1 MRFQSLS
8 RSLRRNGSFESSNQR
23 STKSVRTAKSI
34 RSLKSIRSIKMIRH
48 INIKSIC
55 GRRKRKA
62 DDDPPLE
69 IGFERELE
77 AEVGKIMVASQPPG
91 ASESMHTDTLIENSE
106 KDIKYMDERYARI
119 NELMEEIEANE
130 NDIKLGLGLGDEVC
144 NNVRDVNH
152 LLTVLFGCP
161 TMDACTPMHDLEDKM
176 QMLNAKVADLQVN
189 HDNDSL
195 QQKNEEPGTKDHS
208 YASALLRSAQEEMYH
223 LHGEQCSV

>member
-1 MRFQSLS
+1 MF
-8 RSLRRNGSFESSNQR
+8 RRP
-23 STKSVRTAKSI
+23 
-34 RSLKSIRSIKMIRH
+34 
-48 INIKSIC
+48 
-55 GRRKRKA
+55 KRKA

-77 AEVGKIMVASQPPG
+77 EEVGKIMVASQPPG

-119 NELMEEIEANE
+119 NELMEEIEQNE

-144 NNVRDVNH
+144 NNVRGVNH

-176 QMLNAKVADLQVN
+176 QLLNAKVADLQVN
-189 HDNDSL
+189 HVDNACL
-195 QQKNEEPGTKDHS
+195 QQKNEEPGTKDQSHRNYA
-208 YASALLRSAQEEMYH
+208 YASDLLRSAQNVIHDM
-223 LHGEQCSV
+223 EQYSV